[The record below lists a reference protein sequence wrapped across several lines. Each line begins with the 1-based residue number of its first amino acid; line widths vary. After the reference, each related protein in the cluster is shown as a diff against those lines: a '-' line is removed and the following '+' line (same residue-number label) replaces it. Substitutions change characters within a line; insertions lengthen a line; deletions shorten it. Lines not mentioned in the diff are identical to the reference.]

1 MGHTT
6 GKFIAVV
13 LTAGLLGLPAGL
25 SAKQRWGADLIVTRL
40 DGSQASGE
48 LITVKPGS
56 LLLLDAAGHDENIAL
71 AEIVSVRIVRK
82 SKAGLFAGLG
92 GAAGAIGGIIWGSAD
107 PELQDQGGV
116 LLGIGIFGGSAAL
129 AGLALGAVK
138 GIDTTFVIADEPEA
152 TVQAYWRKLQAY
164 SREGRL
170 KGRPTQL
177 TAPRSRR
184 QPPAAPSVPPPPLAA
199 PAERRPSRWDLKLSG
214 QGHFGT
220 MSGSSFGDAS
230 FRVLGE
236 TGSGQGPHDATFRQ
250 WNSSGSNG
258 FAGLALGL
266 RYFWRERLAVE
277 IELFDLGSSTS
288 GVEGELRYVSAADS
302 LTYTSYFYRNL
313 RARFTGLLAGLA
325 FRSARPTAFR
335 RHILEFGAAAGP
347 TLVRG
352 IGAPFNPEGIPNP
365 MGQTVILSGRA
376 QAAYDFYLYQSLSL
390 GAFAGF
396 RFMGTTI
403 TGISASGIEPFFEE
417 GIPGVDANM
426 HLTEIFFPDLPVRAS
441 GLYWGLRLGFRL

>member
-1 MGHTT
+1 M
-6 GKFIAVV
+6 
-13 LTAGLLGLPAGL
+13 
-25 SAKQRWGADLIVTRL
+25 
-40 DGSQASGE
+40 
-48 LITVKPGS
+48 
-56 LLLLDAAGHDENIAL
+56 
-71 AEIVSVRIVRK
+71 RIVRK
-82 SKAGLFAGLG
+82 SKAGLLAGLG

-107 PELQDQGGV
+107 PELKDQGGV

-138 GIDTTFVIADEPEA
+138 GIDTTFAIADEPEA
-152 TVQAYWRKLQAY
+152 TVQAYWHKLRAY

-170 KGRPTQL
+170 KGRP
-177 TAPRSRR
+177 APIAASRQSRR
-184 QPPAAPSVPPPPLAA
+184 PGDNLPPPLRFPRRRSLRQPTGGRRAGISSSRVRVTL
-199 PAERRPSRWDLKLSG
+199 ERCPDHPSGTPHSWSSTRPVPDRDLMTRL
-214 QGHFGT
+214 
-220 MSGSSFGDAS
+220 
-230 FRVLGE
+230 
-236 TGSGQGPHDATFRQ
+236 FRQ
-250 WNSSGSNG
+250 WNGSGGNG

-266 RYFWRERLAVE
+266 RYFFQERLAVE
-277 IELFDLGSSTS
+277 IELFDLGSSSS
-288 GVEGELRYVSAADS
+288 GVEGELRYVSAVDS

-313 RARFTGLLAGLA
+313 RARFTGLLAGLT

-352 IGAPFNPEGIPNP
+352 IGAPFNPDGIPNP

-390 GAFAGF
+390 GTFAGF
-396 RFMGTTI
+396 RLMGTTI

-426 HLTEIFFPDLPVRAS
+426 HLTEISFPDLPVRAS
-441 GLYWGLRLGFRL
+441 GLYWGLRIGFRL